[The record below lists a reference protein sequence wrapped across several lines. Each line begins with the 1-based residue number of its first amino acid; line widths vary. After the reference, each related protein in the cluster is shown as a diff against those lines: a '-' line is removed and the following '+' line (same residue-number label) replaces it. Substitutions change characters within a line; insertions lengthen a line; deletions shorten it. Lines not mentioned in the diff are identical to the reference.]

1 MGSSHITPT
10 QSQTRRHR
18 SVPLSTVHTVSTHAP
33 QVFQQ
38 IDIEDSVDQQT
49 GGTTLR
55 MFGVTEVRTQIE

>member
-1 MGSSHITPT
+1 MGSPHITPT

-18 SVPLSTVHTVSTHAP
+18 SVPLSTVHTVSTHTP